1 MKRFQTAES
10 PSAWSTTSH
19 LGSSDDAL
27 LMGTLPETPSALN
40 RSSASNASFAS
51 ATTASS
57 SKAVL
62 AALRALQDKIRR
74 LEAERTQA
82 LDEAS
87 ELRSKLRSY
96 EIESE
101 HSRQRE
107 SLQSQRQL
115 LEARS
120 ENERLLDSKAELED
134 RLKRLEDRN
143 RDSEMQLTE
152 LSSQISRLV
161 EAKANSDTK
170 IRDLTTKAQLLENQ
184 LESAQNREKGSPF
197 ITYTLHVLRHRIHT
211 CHARRVDPG
220 DDSRGE
226 DARGGAKH

>member
-1 MKRFQTAES
+1 MRKFQIAES
-10 PSAWSTTSH
+10 PSGWNSSSR

-27 LMGTLPETPSALN
+27 LMGTSFPETPSALN
-40 RSSASNASFAS
+40 RSAASSASFAS
-51 ATTASS
+51 ATAASS

-101 HSRQRE
+101 HSRQRD

-115 LEARS
+115 LEVRS
-120 ENERLLDSKAELED
+120 ENERLMESKVELED

-143 RDSEMQLTE
+143 RDSEAQLSE

-161 EAKANSDTK
+161 EAKANSDAK
-170 IRDLTTKAQLLENQ
+170 MKDLVAKAQILENQ
-184 LESAQNREKGSPF
+184 LEAAQNREKGKFF
-197 ITYTLHVLRHRIHT
+197 ITCQLFV
-211 CHARRVDPG
+211 V
-220 DDSRGE
+220 
-226 DARGGAKH
+226 